1 MINLYRNGIV
11 LKSKFTIIAMLIVIS
26 QIPGMKQ
33 EKNSDCKLQM
43 NLRL

>member
-11 LKSKFTIIAMLIVIS
+11 LKSKFTIIVMLIIIS

-33 EKNSDCKLQM
+33 EKKTQTANYK
-43 NLRL
+43 